1 MRDGGRRGR
10 NRDGEIMSEV
20 SLTIGIIEGIVELWK
35 LFAAGHNLR
44 TNASARALGWLLH
57 EDRDTR
63 VAFLAELSGNPELLA
78 QFAQVANAS
87 QLLSL
92 REIAAEAS
100 K

>member
-1 MRDGGRRGR
+1 MP
-10 NRDGEIMSEV
+10 EV

-35 LFAAGHNLR
+35 LFASGHNLR

-63 VAFLAELSGNPELLA
+63 VAFLAELRGNPELLV
-78 QFAQVANAS
+78 QFTQVATS
-87 QLLSL
+87 TQLSSL